1 MHLPASPS
9 LLPALGLLALGSLIV
24 FQIVSS
30 VRLSNRLRAAAEMS
44 ARLDRLT
51 AALGLLTDTTE
62 GGLSALTAELERL
75 GRRTIVT
82 PRDPKRS
89 IALRRDEFSQDA
101 LDAAMAASESRVHLG
116 LFTSA
121 TGEGHAS
128 LRA

>member
-1 MHLPASPS
+1 MHPLSSTFALPAV
-9 LLPALGLLALGSLIV
+9 GLLTLTSLIV

-51 AALGLLTDTTE
+51 AAMGLLTDTTE

-82 PRDPKRS
+82 PRDAKK
-89 IALRRDEFSQDA
+89 AAMLRGEDFSQAA

-116 LFTSA
+116 LFGASN
-121 TGEGHAS
+121 GDSHAR
-128 LRA
+128 LHA